1 MPCSE
6 RARGSTSRLN
16 CGLERE
22 RGIVRTSATS
32 LTLAALSIATNS
44 SIDRLECPIIKKVEP
59 LADTSKRAALVHGD
73 VIGFVALD
81 FVLRV
86 VFRGVPQIALMGK
99 IPPVHLDDFAAHAR
113 GFRVPADVAADSE
126 FFSHCRTRLCRL
138 FVGD

>member
-6 RARGSTSRLN
+6 RARGNTSRLN

-32 LTLAALSIATNS
+32 VTRAALSSTTNS
-44 SIDRLECPIIKKVEP
+44 SIGRLECPTIKKVES
-59 LADTSKRAALVHGD
+59 LADTFKRAALVHGD

-86 VFRGVPQIALMGK
+86 VFRGVPQIALMGEA
-99 IPPVHLDDFAAHAR
+99 PAVHLMI
-113 GFRVPADVAADSE
+113 
-126 FFSHCRTRLCRL
+126 L
-138 FVGD
+138 